1 MMGYFLKCLFIWT
14 AFLSTFQHSLKGK
27 AGQKSIHIN
36 CFSSFLPTAL
46 WRHIQQ
52 RTSVYVHYIF
62 GKSGFIPCLLPFFSS
77 LLPLQPIPS
86 KPHLPFAAQ
95 QPKGNFGDYKFEST
109 STVNKQKKKRP
120 HRCHV
125 LDKYWDWR
133 RLGFFLGLLF
143 TDCIPGIPRNSFYF
157 FNSGSFDF
165 FFFFKLETFM
175 TFSSLCVATKK
186 YIVLTRDWHDQK
198 QKPTGLP
205 ETICFIPFWKTNLS
219 TRYLF
224 FTA

>member
-1 MMGYFLKCLFIWT
+1 MFLINIRTDVGWGFSLDFCSLIAFQESLGIPFI
-14 AFLSTFQHSLKGK
+14 FL
-27 AGQKSIHIN
+27 I
-36 CFSSFLPTAL
+36 
-46 WRHIQQ
+46 
-52 RTSVYVHYIF
+52 V
-62 GKSGFIPCLLPFFSS
+62 
-77 LLPLQPIPS
+77 
-86 KPHLPFAAQ
+86 
-95 QPKGNFGDYKFEST
+95 
-109 STVNKQKKKRP
+109 
-120 HRCHV
+120 
-125 LDKYWDWR
+125 
-133 RLGFFLGLLF
+133 GLL
-143 TDCIPGIPRNSFYF
+143 I
-157 FNSGSFDF
+157 

>member
-36 CFSSFLPTAL
+36 CFSSFLSTAL

-52 RTSVYVHYIF
+52 RTSVYVPYIF
-62 GKSGFIPCLLPFFSS
+62 SKSGFIPCLLPFFSS

-109 STVNKQKKKRP
+109 STVNKQKKNDHIGVMFLINIRTD
-120 HRCHV
+120 V
-125 LDKYWDWR
+125 GWGFSLDFCS
-133 RLGFFLGLLF
+133 LIAFQESL
-143 TDCIPGIPRNSFYF
+143 GIPFIF
-157 FNSGSFDF
+157 LIVDLLI
-165 FFFFKLETFM
+165 FFFKLETFM

-186 YIVLTRDWHDQK
+186 YVVLTREWHDQK

-205 ETICFIPFWKTNLS
+205 ETTSGRQISLQDTCFSLHKQVC
-219 TRYLF
+219 
-224 FTA
+224 